1 MTVDTLRLL
10 LQELILVVTG
20 LVVITIDLITLR
32 RINDAVL
39 AGVSVA
45 GLLLAALAAFTLRG
59 LPPQAATPMLAI
71 DGFATF
77 LMVAALIGMA
87 LVVLYSLDY
96 MRKYGKNRGE
106 YYAFLLAVSLAI
118 ILAVSANNLLMV
130 WLAMEFLS
138 ITSYILVCDLL
149 GDARSN
155 EGAIKYFLYG
165 AVASGVMLYGISLIY
180 GATGTLSLNG
190 VAQVISGE
198 GVLGSRALGFTAV
211 VLLIAGFGF
220 KTSLVPFHQWA
231 PDTYEGAPT
240 PITGFLST
248 ASKLA
253 GFALLVRTMIV
264 ALPSLSVDWLTVL
277 AGISMI
283 TMTFG
288 NLVALKQTNMKRLL
302 AYSSIAQAGY
312 ILMGLVAV
320 PQIGYK
326 ILPFS
331 DFTFNGINGVLI
343 YLFGYIFTN
352 LGAFAVIIAI
362 ENRTGKVEVKDYAGL
377 IYRSPWLA
385 SLLLIFL
392 LSLTG
397 IPPTLGF
404 WGKYFVFGAAMQIKF
419 YPLAAVALINAA
431 IAAGYYLNVIRY
443 MFLMPAEDEE
453 KIGISR
459 AISVTLAVCA
469 AAVLLLGIAPSAL
482 ITWATESAQFLTRL

>member
-10 LQELILVVTG
+10 LPELILVVTG

-138 ITSYILVCDLL
+138 ITSYILVGYLR

>member
-10 LQELILVVTG
+10 LPELILVVTG

-45 GLLLAALAAFTLRG
+45 VLLLAALAAFTLRG

-138 ITSYILVCDLL
+138 ITSYILVGYLR

-240 PITGFLST
+240 PVTVTITPTTRPSFST
-248 ASKLA
+248 
-253 GFALLVRTMIV
+253 
-264 ALPSLSVDWLTVL
+264 
-277 AGISMI
+277 
-283 TMTFG
+283 
-288 NLVALKQTNMKRLL
+288 
-302 AYSSIAQAGY
+302 
-312 ILMGLVAV
+312 
-320 PQIGYK
+320 
-326 ILPFS
+326 
-331 DFTFNGINGVLI
+331 
-343 YLFGYIFTN
+343 
-352 LGAFAVIIAI
+352 
-362 ENRTGKVEVKDYAGL
+362 
-377 IYRSPWLA
+377 
-385 SLLLIFL
+385 
-392 LSLTG
+392 
-397 IPPTLGF
+397 
-404 WGKYFVFGAAMQIKF
+404 
-419 YPLAAVALINAA
+419 
-431 IAAGYYLNVIRY
+431 
-443 MFLMPAEDEE
+443 
-453 KIGISR
+453 
-459 AISVTLAVCA
+459 
-469 AAVLLLGIAPSAL
+469 
-482 ITWATESAQFLTRL
+482 TR